1 MARDHLASA
10 DATVQASFMRFAVLI
25 RGSAP
30 AYSSFLPGGGPGR
43 QHSGKASG
51 SEEDVVARRKI
62 MLVRLAGVLVAGLAA
77 SFALAGGCAEAQGNQ
92 CAAQCY
98 AQHNQC
104 RMATKGSA
112 SCDAQLTACLRGCA
126 SRR

>member
-1 MARDHLASA
+1 MVASRRAVILLRFSGALA
-10 DATVQASFMRFAVLI
+10 V
-25 RGSAP
+25 
-30 AYSSFLPGGGPGR
+30 
-43 QHSGKASG
+43 
-51 SEEDVVARRKI
+51 
-62 MLVRLAGVLVAGLAA
+62 GLAA
-77 SFALAGGCAEAQGNQ
+77 SLAVAGGCAEAQGNA

-126 SRR
+126 GRR

>member
-1 MARDHLASA
+1 MATR
-10 DATVQASFMRFAVLI
+10 RAVM
-25 RGSAP
+25 
-30 AYSSFLPGGGPGR
+30 
-43 QHSGKASG
+43 
-51 SEEDVVARRKI
+51 
-62 MLVRLAGVLVAGLAA
+62 MLRLGGVLAVGLAA
-77 SFALAGGCAEAQGNQ
+77 SLALSGGCAEAQGNQ

-104 RMATKGSA
+104 RMATKGSP